1 MAGAVRIAFEAPVA
15 RTAWVLFCETNGFVH
30 AFRMKGGG
38 DVFRK
43 GGVQVAAWEEETPD
57 GTPDGAAPAPAD
69 AVGGAIVQAFGTS
82 DPAEAA
88 AAARTVLRA
97 FPASLEAHAEPR
109 VPTPREERTE
119 PRVPT
124 PQEVRAAP
132 LAPVRPRP
140 LSRPRPPAAAF
151 AAVPTTA
158 SEAVALLDG
167 DERAALRWLPA
178 DGSARDRRGGAS
190 PAGSAGAAPERRSA
204 WTDGA
209 GPSGVVLERL
219 SDWTVGDPRRV
230 VSARLCLCV
239 REREGEAPPGA
250 GEFWRLTPLG
260 AAVRGVL
267 QATAAAV
274 SADGDAEAP

>member
-1 MAGAVRIAFEAPVA
+1 
-15 RTAWVLFCETNGFVH
+15 
-30 AFRMKGGG
+30 
-38 DVFRK
+38 
-43 GGVQVAAWEEETPD
+43 VQVTAWEEGTPD

-109 VPTPREERTE
+109 VPKPQEAHAEPRVPTPREERTE

-132 LAPVRPRP
+132 PAPVRPRP

-178 DGSARDRRGGAS
+178 DGSARDRRGDAS

-209 GPSGVVLERL
+209 DPSGVVLERL